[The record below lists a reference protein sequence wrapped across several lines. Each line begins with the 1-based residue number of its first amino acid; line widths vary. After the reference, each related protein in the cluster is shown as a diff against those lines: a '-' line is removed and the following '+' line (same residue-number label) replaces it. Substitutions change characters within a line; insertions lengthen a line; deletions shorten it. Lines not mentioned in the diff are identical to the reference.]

1 MNYFKFMCLI
11 FMCMYV
17 CMRSGVSDP
26 MVLELKAFV
35 SSHIWKLRSKPGF
48 YETTQS

>member
-17 CMRSGVSDP
+17 CMRLGVLDF
-26 MVLELKAFV
+26 MVLELKVFV
-35 SSHIWKLRSKPGF
+35 SSYIWKLRSKFGF
-48 YETTQS
+48 YEII